1 MTVGELKQ
9 RLERYNDDE
18 IIDMKCLVDNNYY
31 RGYIKDVYTLFM
43 SKSQKD
49 QPVTI
54 ELKVD
59 WNLSIKQRF
68 DMLGKAVENSI
79 DRNSSELTHIAYGG
93 R

>member
-9 RLERYNDDE
+9 RLEKYNDDN

-31 RGYIKDVYTLFM
+31 RGYIKDVYKLFVP
-43 SKSQKD
+43 KAQKE

-59 WNLSIKQRF
+59 WNLSIRQRF
-68 DMLGKAVENSI
+68 DMLGKAVEDAI
-79 DRNSSELTHIAYGG
+79 DRNSAELTNIAYGG

>member
-18 IIDMKCLVDNNYY
+18 IIGMKCLVDNNYY
-31 RGYIKDVYTLFM
+31 RGYIKDVYKLFVPTV
-43 SKSQKD
+43 QKE

-54 ELKVD
+54 ELKID
-59 WNLSIKQRF
+59 WNLSIRQRF
-68 DMLGKAVENSI
+68 DMLGKAVEDAI
-79 DRNSSELTHIAYGG
+79 DRNSTELTNIAYGG

>member
-1 MTVGELKQ
+1 MTVGELRQ

-31 RGYIKDVYTLFM
+31 KGYIQDVYKLFVP
-43 SKSQKD
+43 KVQKE

-59 WNLSIKQRF
+59 CNLSIRQRF
-68 DMLGKAVENSI
+68 DMLGKAVEDAI
-79 DRNSSELTHIAYGG
+79 DRHSTELTNIAYRG

>member
-1 MTVGELKQ
+1 MTIGELRQ

-31 RGYIKDVYTLFM
+31 RGYIEDVYKLFVP
-43 SKSQKD
+43 KAKKE

-54 ELKVD
+54 VLTVD
-59 WNLSIKQRF
+59 YNLSIRQRF
-68 DMLGKAVENSI
+68 DMLGKAVEDAIDHNST
-79 DRNSSELTHIAYGG
+79 ELTNIAYGG